1 MCERRF
7 HARARPPGIRH
18 YGQWRSYPSPG
29 LRPPDDWAGHQA
41 FRQAFG
47 SSPSQTSYLYD
58 QAGHQLAQYVAPG
71 ATATTNEYIWLDD
84 QAVGYV
90 AINSSGVSTLQY
102 VTTGQ
107 IDEPLLVTK
116 ASQTVSW
123 NGYTDPFGLGA
134 TFPGATTVFNLRLPG
149 QWWQPETSQLGLSL
163 NGARNYDPTLGRYT
177 QADPLG
183 IDAGANPYAYVDGD
197 PLNLSDPWGLAPS
210 DFPPSPPGY
219 NPQWSEGIW
228 DNGRSNLTDPDGNVW
243 TAHPED
249 NGHWPHWD
257 VQDKNGKDKGQ
268 WPPNSGKP
276 RQGQKK
282 LKQNQCP
289 NDPNGKNYKPWR
301 PTMTNFMGPFGLPF
315 VPYPSAPSPGL
326 PYAPVPLPSPAAE
339 PFPAG

>member
-1 MCERRF
+1 M
-7 HARARPPGIRH
+7 
-18 YGQWRSYPSPG
+18 
-29 LRPPDDWAGHQA
+29 
-41 FRQAFG
+41 
-47 SSPSQTSYLYD
+47 
-58 QAGHQLAQYVAPG
+58 APG

-197 PLNLSDPWGLAPS
+197 PLNETDPWGQDSSTLVCVYYDFRASETKGALQQYYKNAKQICQNQRIDVNVLVSTAIIMARINKHLPCNKDIIEHIRLELIS
-210 DFPPSPPGY
+210 YDVFYRNLNGPNGVTGSDINNYHNQTFGDNGLPPWGYGGNDFPPGV
-219 NPQWSEGIW
+219 GI
-228 DNGRSNLTDPDGNVW
+228 
-243 TAHPED
+243 
-249 NGHWPHWD
+249 
-257 VQDKNGKDKGQ
+257 
-268 WPPNSGKP
+268 
-276 RQGQKK
+276 
-282 LKQNQCP
+282 
-289 NDPNGKNYKPWR
+289 
-301 PTMTNFMGPFGLPF
+301 
-315 VPYPSAPSPGL
+315 PGL
-326 PYAPVPLPSPAAE
+326 EPVNPVPNTHH
-339 PFPAG
+339 

>member
-1 MCERRF
+1 MSGTTEL
-7 HARARPPGIRH
+7 AAYA
-18 YGQWRSYPSPG
+18 YG
-29 LRPPDDWAGHQA
+29 WADHQA

-47 SSPSQTSYLYD
+47 SSPSQISYLYD
-58 QAGHQLAQYVAPG
+58 EAGHQLAQYVAPG

-107 IDEPLLVTK
+107 IDEPLLVTN

-183 IDAGANPYAYVDGD
+183 IDAGPNPYAYVDGD
-197 PLNLSDPWGLAPS
+197 PLN
-210 DFPPSPPGY
+210 
-219 NPQWSEGIW
+219 E
-228 DNGRSNLTDPDGNVW
+228 TDPSGRLTFQFGPAGNAQFGPFNVNGSLGLVFDSHGHIGFYKTVGFGGGFGADAFGGINFSLSSGDCINDIAGPFVSGEATLAAAAGISGNVFGG
-243 TAHPED
+243 A
-249 NGHWPHWD
+249 G
-257 VQDKNGKDKGQ
+257 
-268 WPPNSGKP
+268 S
-276 RQGQKK
+276 QGQ
-282 LKQNQCP
+282 P
-289 NDPNGKNYKPWR
+289 VG
-301 PTMTNFMGPFGLPF
+301 GGGLTIGGGGGAQF
-315 VPYPSAPSPGL
+315 SGGVTQTS
-326 PYAPVPLPSPAAE
+326 VTPLWP
-339 PFPAG
+339 